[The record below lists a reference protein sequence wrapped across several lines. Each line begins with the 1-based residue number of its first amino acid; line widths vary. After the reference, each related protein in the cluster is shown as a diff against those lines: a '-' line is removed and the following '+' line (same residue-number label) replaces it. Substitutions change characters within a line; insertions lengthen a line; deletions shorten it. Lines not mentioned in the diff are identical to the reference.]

1 MREPL
6 VFVDVDTQ
14 VDFMVPTGRLYIP
27 GAERLVPN
35 LARLMNWAREHEIPV
50 LSSADAHLPDDPEF
64 KIWPPHCVVGTA
76 GQRRIQETQFAEAVI
91 IPSRPHAFTPPER
104 WVGQFIIEKSTYDPQ
119 DNPNFNEV
127 LGVLGP
133 RHAVVFGVAT
143 EFCVRASALALLRH
157 GLPVDLVVDAIE
169 AINEEGGRQALEEM
183 TAAGVRLVTTE
194 DVSKPGASLTS
205 PAERAAER

>member
-14 VDFMVPTGRLYIP
+14 VDFMLPTGRLHVP

-64 KIWPPHCVVGTA
+64 KIWPPHCVAGTA

-91 IPSRPHAFTPPER
+91 IPRRPHAFTPPER

-119 DNPNFNEV
+119 DNPNFHEV
-127 LGVLGP
+127 LRALGP
-133 RHAVVFGVAT
+133 RHAIVFGVAT
-143 EFCVRASALALLRH
+143 EFCIRASALALLRH

-169 AINEEGGRQALEEM
+169 AISEEGGRQALDEM
-183 TAAGVRLVTTE
+183 TAAGIRLVTAEETC
-194 DVSKPGASLTS
+194 KPSGRGLV
-205 PAERAAER
+205 

>member
-64 KIWPPHCVVGTA
+64 KIWPPHCVAGTA
-76 GQRRIQETQFAEAVI
+76 GQRRIHVTQFAEAVI
-91 IPSRPHAFTPPER
+91 IHRRPRAFTPPDR

-127 LGVLGP
+127 LGALGP

-157 GLPVDLVVDAIE
+157 GFPVDLVVDAIE
-169 AINEEGGRQALEEM
+169 AITEEGGRQALEEM

-194 DVSKPGASLTS
+194 DVSQPGAPLT
-205 PAERAAER
+205 

>member
-14 VDFMVPTGRLYIP
+14 VDFMLPTGRLHVP

-64 KIWPPHCVVGTA
+64 KIWPPHCVAGTA

-91 IPSRPHAFTPPER
+91 IPRRPHAFTPPER

-127 LGVLGP
+127 LGALGP

-143 EFCVRASALALLRH
+143 EFCVRASTLALVHH
-157 GLPVDLVVDAIE
+157 GFPVDLVADAIK
-169 AINEEGGRQALEEM
+169 AISEEGGRQALEEM
-183 TAAGVRLVTTE
+183 TAAGIRLVTAEETC
-194 DVSKPGASLTS
+194 KPSGRGLV
-205 PAERAAER
+205 